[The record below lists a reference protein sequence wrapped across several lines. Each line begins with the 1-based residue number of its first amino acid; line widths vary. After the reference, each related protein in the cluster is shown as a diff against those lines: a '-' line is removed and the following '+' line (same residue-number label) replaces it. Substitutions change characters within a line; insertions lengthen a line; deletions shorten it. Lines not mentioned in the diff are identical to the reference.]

1 MHNASIQSRK
11 INQTL
16 PTTQGYGLARYMKNK
31 SNIAIPKEYGPS
43 KVQER

>member
-11 INQTL
+11 INQTS
-16 PTTQGYGLARYMKNK
+16 PTFQGYGPTRYEKYK
-31 SNIAIPKEYGPS
+31 LNIVISKEHGPS